1 MLETRSNTETGLR
14 WCSTIISDHKE
25 SYEARNGDSGR
36 WLDGSRIK
44 HSTLRLGEPATRG
57 RS

>member
-1 MLETRSNTETGLR
+1 MLETRRHAETGLR
-14 WCSTIISDHKE
+14 WYSTIISYHRE
-25 SYEARNGDSGR
+25 SEEARNRDNHR

-44 HSTLRLGEPATRG
+44 HSTLRLGEPATWE